1 MTREESELTW
11 SPLPAQ
17 DEMGL
22 SCIYYS
28 EIAGAPT
35 PTREYLVYVLLF
47 MYFLYKEQIA
57 FIAPD
62 LTFLCQTYQSL
73 SLTFNRKG

>member
-1 MTREESELTW
+1 M
-11 SPLPAQ
+11 LPTCTGGR
-17 DEMGL
+17 GL
-22 SCIYYS
+22 CSIYYS
-28 EIAGAPT
+28 EIAGAPK
-35 PTREYLVYVLLF
+35 PTREYLVYVVLF

-73 SLTFNRKG
+73 PLTFNRKG